1 MRTEGSPRSSKRQAG
16 DAVQG
21 RQVAEY
27 CCCSLVTMSYSFATP
42 WTVALQAPL
51 FMGFLR
57 QESWSRLLFPSP
69 GDLPDP
75 GMEPASPALAGRF
88 FTTKSPG
95 KPDWILEESITCLF
109 IHSLLNFRHWNRKL
123 ARNTKIYKLHFTS
136 FRAQFKYPLMPDIC
150 WHHIHIPVTPHASS
164 S

>member
-27 CCCSLVTMSYSFATP
+27 CFCSLVTMSYSFATL

-75 GMEPASPALAGRF
+75 GIEPASPALAAAQLCPHAP
-88 FTTKSPG
+88 TK
-95 KPDWILEESITCLF
+95 E
-109 IHSLLNFRHWNRKL
+109 
-123 ARNTKIYKLHFTS
+123 A
-136 FRAQFKYPLMPDIC
+136 
-150 WHHIHIPVTPHASS
+150 HIPQLERESQCCS
-164 S
+164 E

>member
-27 CCCSLVTMSYSFATP
+27 CCSLVTMSYSFETR

-57 QESWSRLLFPSP
+57 QE
-69 GDLPDP
+69 
-75 GMEPASPALAGRF
+75 
-88 FTTKSPG
+88 
-95 KPDWILEESITCLF
+95 C
-109 IHSLLNFRHWNRKL
+109 
-123 ARNTKIYKLHFTS
+123 
-136 FRAQFKYPLMPDIC
+136 
-150 WHHIHIPVTPHASS
+150 
-164 S
+164 